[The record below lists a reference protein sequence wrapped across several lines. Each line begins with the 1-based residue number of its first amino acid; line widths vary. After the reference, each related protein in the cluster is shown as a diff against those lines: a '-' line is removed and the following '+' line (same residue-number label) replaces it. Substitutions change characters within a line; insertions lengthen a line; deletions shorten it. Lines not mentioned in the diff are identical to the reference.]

1 MRASKEPGPTKR
13 TRKPQEKAGRID
25 SLPVL
30 GVGLLAGEE
39 PGHPESRHRLNQ
51 SMADLIINSTSDFMW
66 CVDPDRF
73 GLLAFNQSLSD
84 YFLRERGIQIGI
96 GMRPE
101 DLFPQGRYVDLWH
114 EIYEKALAQGM
125 YSVDYPVYTGT
136 RFLQLT
142 VNLIRVKEKVIGI
155 SVFGKD
161 ETERKLI
168 QDALRDNEEKFRMV
182 FMTGL
187 DVFYI
192 ATLDEG
198 LIIETNDVFEEVFGY
213 AREEAIGKTSLE
225 LGLYAHPEDR
235 ARVVDA
241 LERNGVVRDLEIAGR
256 KKDGSLIT
264 VSLSIRVLVLGG
276 KKHILGVIRDVSAI
290 RKTEDALQKANEK
303 YKEIFE
309 SAIEGMDRVSF
320 DGHPLAVNN
329 AMAKIL
335 GYDSKE
341 ELLGLTSDWGS
352 QVWFDPTERTKFLA
366 LLQEYKTVQGY
377 ESRLRRKDGGIVWAS
392 HNSRLTLGEDGQAKY
407 IDSYVQD
414 ITDRKRADDAAER
427 IRAGF
432 EQGSVAQ
439 ALTSLE
445 GKFIRVNEALAKLLG
460 YPQNELEGMS
470 FNDVTHPD
478 DMNLGLDVM
487 RNLLEG
493 GEKARFE
500 KRYVTSK
507 GSVVW
512 VDVNI
517 AVVKDSRGNP
527 QYFVG
532 SFIDIT
538 SRKQAEE
545 ERLRFAEQLKM
556 TLESTTTALSMAIEM
571 RDPYTAG
578 HQRRVA
584 DLACRIW
591 NKLGLPGE
599 ACEGLRIA
607 ALLHDLGK
615 LRIPTDILTKPTQ
628 LSQAEMALI
637 REHALAGWDILRL
650 VEFPWPVATIVRQ
663 HHERLDGTG
672 YPDGLRGAE
681 ILREAC
687 VLAVADVVEA
697 IASHRPYRAT
707 LGLDAAMEEITKGCG
722 IFYSSDIVEACK
734 VLFIDEGYVL
744 PV

>member
-1 MRASKEPGPTKR
+1 
-13 TRKPQEKAGRID
+13 
-25 SLPVL
+25 
-30 GVGLLAGEE
+30 
-39 PGHPESRHRLNQ
+39 
-51 SMADLIINSTSDFMW
+51 MAQLIINSTLDFMW

-101 DLFPQGRYVDLWH
+101 DLFPPGKYVTKWH
-114 EIYEKALAQGM
+114 EIYEKALTQGM
-125 YSVDYPVYTGT
+125 YSEDYPVYTGT

-142 VNLIRVKEKVIGI
+142 VNLIREKEKVIGI

-168 QDALRDNEEKFRMV
+168 QDALSDNEEKFRLA

-192 ATLDEG
+192 ATLDDG
-198 LIIETNDVFEEVFGY
+198 LIIETNNVFEEVFGY
-213 AREEAIGKTSLE
+213 TREEAIGKTSLE

-241 LERNGVVRDLEIAGR
+241 LKSKGFVRDLELTGR
-256 KKDGSLIT
+256 KKDGTLIT
-264 VSLSIRVLVLGG
+264 VSLSIRVMMLGG

-290 RKTEDALQKANEK
+290 RWTEKALREADTK
-303 YKEIFE
+303 YKEMFE
-309 SAIEGMDRVSF
+309 NAIEGMDRVSF
-320 DGHPLAVNN
+320 DGHPLAVNG

-335 GYDSKE
+335 GYESKE
-341 ELLGLTSDWGS
+341 ELVALASDWGS
-352 QVWFDPTERTKFLA
+352 RVWFDPIERTKFLA

-392 HNSRLTLGEDGQAKY
+392 HNSRLTFGEDGQAKY
-407 IDSYVQD
+407 IDSFVQD

-432 EQGSVAQ
+432 EQGAVPQ

-445 GKFIRVNEALAKLLG
+445 GKFLKVNEALSKLLD
-460 YPQNELEGMS
+460 YPPNQLEGRQ

-478 DMNLGLDVM
+478 DTNLGRDVM
-487 RNLLEG
+487 KNLLEN
-493 GEKARFE
+493 GENARFE

-507 GSVVW
+507 GSIVW

-517 AVVKDSRGNP
+517 ALVKDSSGKP
-527 QYFVG
+527 LYFVG
-532 SFIDIT
+532 SFVDIT
-538 SRKQAEE
+538 TRKHAEDESRK
-545 ERLRFAEQLKM
+545 FAEQLKM

-591 NKLGLPGE
+591 SKLNISNEPY
-599 ACEGLRIA
+599 EGLRIA

-615 LRIPTDILTKPTQ
+615 LRIPTDILSKPAP
-628 LSQAEMALI
+628 LSHAERALI
-637 REHALAGWDILRL
+637 EEHALAGWDILRL

-672 YPDGLRGAE
+672 YPDGLRGKE
-681 ILREAC
+681 ILKESC
-687 VLAVADVVEA
+687 VLAVADVVESM
-697 IASHRPYRAT
+697 ASHRPYRAT
-707 LGLDAAMEEITKGCG
+707 LGLDAALEEITRASGTAYCP
-722 IFYSSDIVEACK
+722 DVVEACK
-734 VLFIDEGYVL
+734 ALFIEDGYML
-744 PV
+744 PE